1 MTQQPDHRR
10 APRDSSSPPAGAAPA
25 RVSRLAF
32 AAWLLVTTLCALLM
46 FAYHYLDDF
55 AGGDPPRLAK
65 ALIEEMTGVFA
76 CSALFPFVRGMAR
89 RFPISRA
96 TWMRSV
102 PAHLGALLLFGTTA
116 TTLYWISRTLLY
128 QLFGLGVYHYGVMP
142 VRYFMELPLQ
152 TICYALFASGVWLF
166 DRSQAEREK
175 ALRAAQLESQLKQA
189 QLQGLR
195 LQLQPHFLFN
205 ALNTISSTMYDDP
218 RAADTM
224 ISRLAEL
231 LRVSL
236 RTTQTQEV
244 PLAAE
249 LDALD
254 HYLALLRARFGDR
267 LRVEL
272 TIDDA
277 ARQALVPSLVLQPL
291 VENAVRHGNLARVG
305 TGRIDVYARLQDG
318 QLWLEVEDDGPG
330 PDANVIARLP
340 AAVRAPADGAHG
352 ADGARGGASEES
364 AARAEAGVGLA
375 ATSERLRLLYGEA
388 SRLTLHT
395 APARRSFSVRFS
407 IPFRLATPAVHSSD
421 PVNASSMPHSVSAGL
436 AGR

>member
-1 MTQQPDHRR
+1 MTQQPHDRR
-10 APRDSSSPPAGAAPA
+10 APRDSSPPHAAAAAPA

-65 ALIEEMTGVFA
+65 TLIEEMTGVFA

-305 TGRIDVYARLQDG
+305 MGRIDVRARHQGDH
-318 QLWLEVEDDGPG
+318 LWLQVEDDGPG
-330 PDANVIARLP
+330 PDANVIARIP
-340 AAVRAPADGAHG
+340 ADVRTSADGFATAVDGVSEEAAVRA
-352 ADGARGGASEES
+352 ET
-364 AARAEAGVGLA
+364 GVGLA
-375 ATSERLRLLYGEA
+375 ATSERLRLLYGES

-395 APARRSFSVRFS
+395 APDRRSFSVRFS
-407 IPFRLATPAVHSSD
+407 IPFRLGTPAVHASD
-421 PVNASSMPHSVSAGL
+421 PVNASGLPHAVGAGP
-436 AGR
+436 AVR